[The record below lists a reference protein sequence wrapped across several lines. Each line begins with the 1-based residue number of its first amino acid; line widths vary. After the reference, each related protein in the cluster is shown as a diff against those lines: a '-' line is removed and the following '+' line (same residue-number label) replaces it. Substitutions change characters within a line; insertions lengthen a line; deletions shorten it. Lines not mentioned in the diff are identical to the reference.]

1 MYTIYICSM
10 LYININHRKNR
21 MWPTTDA
28 MGSARVWRV
37 CTSEYPA
44 MPIVSIMSTI
54 ANSFSIRDCTYIVRI
69 YVWGNL
75 RYYLLSRKSVR
86 SSVVYIIPMGEE
98 KNQVDRTRRVPDIL
112 VYNWTPYWKWGN
124 FSRVRRKLFSY
135 LDMRHVCITSSHRRW
150 LKHGPSVLKV

>member
-28 MGSARVWRV
+28 MGRARVWRV

-54 ANSFSIRDCTYIVRI
+54 ANPFSIRDCTYIVYMCEETYDITYYPESLCGLALYILYLWERKKTRWIALAAFRI
-69 YVWGNL
+69 Y
-75 RYYLLSRKSVR
+75 SF
-86 SSVVYIIPMGEE
+86 IIERRTENEVTFRVFGE
-98 KNQVDRTRRVPDIL
+98 NYFPTWTRGMCV
-112 VYNWTPYWKWGN
+112 
-124 FSRVRRKLFSY
+124 
-135 LDMRHVCITSSHRRW
+135 
-150 LKHGPSVLKV
+150 